1 MLSRISRYWWCQIC
15 GWGGLSV
22 MNIFFE
28 YSYGDGVSGKFFGRL
43 VIVLTLGIPITH
55 IFRNIIVNRN
65 WLNLPFEKMILRLTV
80 MLVAGSFIYSFLSLR
95 LFEWLHLS
103 EIATTR
109 KKPFFDRVIF
119 KFFDSFVVLMV
130 WVLIYYIYHYFQKNK
145 KQEVDTFRLQSLVKE
160 LELKTI
166 KSHINPHFI
175 FNSLNSIR
183 ALVDENPE
191 RARRAIT
198 ELSNILRSS
207 MQTEKMET
215 VPLEQELSIVKDYL
229 ALEQMRFEERLKVN
243 FNIDEDT
250 LDQPIPPMMLQTLAE
265 NAIKHGISKQV
276 DGGTVTIISD
286 FVDNHHEIVIRN
298 SGILNGNSGYKGFGL
313 QSTQDRLSLL
323 FGDKASFS
331 IKDVPG
337 NMVEAKVI
345 MPVYKYN
352 SVAR

>member
-1 MLSRISRYWWCQIC
+1 AYTYDKVISEKLIIRLLVALSI
-15 GWGGLSV
+15 
-22 MNIFFE
+22 
-28 YSYGDGVSGKFFGRL
+28 
-43 VIVLTLGIPITH
+43 GIPITH
-55 IFRNIIVNRN
+55 LLRNVIIKRN
-65 WLNLPFEKMILRLTV
+65 WLILPIERLV
-80 MLVAGSFIYSFLSLR
+80 PRLFISIIIASFIYTLTLLF
-95 LFEWLHLS
+95 LFELFNLS
-103 EIATTR
+103 EVDP
-109 KKPFFDRVIF
+109 KKKVGFINNLIIRT
-119 KFFDSFVVLMV
+119 FDSSLILMV
-130 WVLIYYIYHYFQKNK
+130 WVLIYYVYHFFQKNK

-207 MQTEKMET
+207 MQTEKLET
-215 VPLEQELSIVKDYL
+215 VPLEQELNIVKDYL
-229 ALEQMRFEERLKVN
+229 ALEQMRFEERLKVQ

-276 DGGTVTIISD
+276 NGGTVTIISD
-286 FVDNHHEIVIRN
+286 FVNDHHELIIRN
-298 SGILNGNSGYKGFGL
+298 SGVLNGHTGYTGFGL
-313 QSTQDRLSLL
+313 QSTQDRLNLL
-323 FGDKASFS
+323 FGTKATFE
-331 IKDVPG
+331 IKDIPG

-345 MPVYKYN
+345 MPVN
-352 SVAR
+352 NR